1 VRPKTF
7 LNWPKLL
14 PIKSIFSFSSS
25 SSSSSSSGATMSRVS
40 QILLLILLIITTH
53 LGESRSLSNNSS
65 SSLISDGMQHVI
77 SLQSDHPVVE
87 LEFKATTVTCE
98 PIYGFLPCTTEVW
111 GQLFMIVVYEVLLSM
126 AGTYVSDGSN
136 LFFQMFE
143 TGVFGASVFQML
155 GTIPQVVLIL
165 GNQLSFYLDHSLT
178 IFYMLTL

>member
-1 VRPKTF
+1 M
-7 LNWPKLL
+7 
-14 PIKSIFSFSSS
+14 SIV
-25 SSSSSSSGATMSRVS
+25 T
-40 QILLLILLIITTH
+40 QILLSILIIITTH
-53 LGESRSLSNNSS
+53 LGESRSLSKNS

-111 GQLFMIVVYEVLLSM
+111 GQLFMIVVYEVLLSI

-136 LFFQMFE
+136 LFFQMFG

-178 IFYMLTL
+178 IFYMLTLAFNFFYKLMVQILL

>member
-1 VRPKTF
+1 
-7 LNWPKLL
+7 
-14 PIKSIFSFSSS
+14 
-25 SSSSSSSGATMSRVS
+25 
-40 QILLLILLIITTH
+40 
-53 LGESRSLSNNSS
+53 
-65 SSLISDGMQHVI
+65 
-77 SLQSDHPVVE
+77 
-87 LEFKATTVTCE
+87 
-98 PIYGFLPCTTEVW
+98 
-111 GQLFMIVVYEVLLSM
+111 MIVVYEVLLSM